1 MHAGKRV
8 NNQIY
13 FEIRFIVLLYSFIQ
27 KMITRT
33 GALFLISG
41 EVFRLPKGASVPVTL
56 KVLDF
61 ELFHFC
67 PIKVTFIGSPPPS
80 PPFFLYLVAPL
91 IYSNSLIT

>member
-67 PIKVTFIGSPPPS
+67 PIKVTFIGSPPPL
-80 PPFFLYLVAPL
+80 P
-91 IYSNSLIT
+91 SLLFIPGCPIDL